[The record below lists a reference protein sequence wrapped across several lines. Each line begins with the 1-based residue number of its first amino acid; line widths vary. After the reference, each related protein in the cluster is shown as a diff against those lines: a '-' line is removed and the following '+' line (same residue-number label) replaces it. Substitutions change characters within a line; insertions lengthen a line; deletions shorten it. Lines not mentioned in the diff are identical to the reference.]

1 MYSPGQA
8 DAHEAFMF
16 IIEGYRGEM
25 SGGLE
30 LVEVTEKTL
39 VGGLEH
45 FLFFHIFGIIIPT
58 DFPIFQRGWNHQ
70 AEHGYVW

>member
-16 IIEGYRGEM
+16 IIERYRGEM

-30 LVEVTEKTL
+30 LVEVTEKTWICSVPSGKL
-39 VGGLEH
+39 TYCNYGKSPFLMVKSTINGH
-45 FLFFHIFGIIIPT
+45 F
-58 DFPIFQRGWNHQ
+58 Q
-70 AEHGYVW
+70 